1 MRFVHLPGRVWRRA
15 RLRTRLVALATA
27 AVLVALA
34 LSLVV
39 LVVVLRASLERAL
52 DGAAR
57 QTGSDVAALVDAD
70 RLPDPIPAGGTT
82 VVQVID
88 RNGRVLAASAGADRL
103 VPMLPSSE
111 VELVLRDEERY
122 EPGYRFGVDGVVR
135 VVAVSAG
142 TAEDPKTVLVA
153 VPASEVHESV
163 RVVRVG
169 LLTGY
174 GVLLV
179 VLVVLAWR
187 MVGAALHAVEAL
199 RRGAETI
206 AAGGSGIG
214 GSVRGGGAERLPLP
228 RAHDEIFRLAETLNS
243 MLSRLDAARARQRAF
258 VADAAHELRS
268 PLASLRTQ
276 IEVAEVTATP
286 AEPGDLLADV
296 ERLTRLVDD
305 LLLLARMDDG
315 PARYRP
321 PEPVEL
327 ALVADAAVA
336 RSTGARVPVVRV
348 DRPGA
353 ASAVVEGDE
362 DGLTRVVTNLVE
374 NAVRYAES
382 GVEVRLGS
390 ESGWGTLEVV
400 DDGPG
405 IPAAD
410 RERVFARFTRR
421 DDARDRDSGGSGLGL
436 AIALEIVSR
445 HGGTI
450 TLADASPHGLLATVR
465 LPLSVPDT
473 DEEMAP

>member
-1 MRFVHLPGRVWRRA
+1 MRLVSWPVRSWHRA
-15 RLRTRLVALATA
+15 RLRTRLVALAA
-27 AVLVALA
+27 AALVVALA

-57 QTGSDVAALVDAD
+57 QTGQDVAALVDAD

-103 VPMLPSSE
+103 VPMLPASE
-111 VELVLRDEERY
+111 VALVLRDEERY
-122 EPGYRFGVDGVVR
+122 EPGYRFGVEGVVR

-142 TAEDPKTVLVA
+142 TASDPKTVLVA

-163 RVVRVG
+163 RVVRVV

-174 GVLLV
+174 AILLVLLV
-179 VLVVLAWR
+179 IMAWR
-187 MVGAALHAVEAL
+187 MVGAALHAVEEL
-199 RRGAETI
+199 RTGAEAI
-206 AAGGSGIG
+206 AVGR
-214 GSVRGGGAERLPLP
+214 GSVRDGGGAERLPLP
-228 RAHDEIFRLAETLNS
+228 RAHDEIFRLTVTLNS
-243 MLSRLDAARARQRAF
+243 MLARLDAARARQRAF

-276 IEVAEVTATP
+276 IEVAEVTSTP
-286 AEPGDLLADV
+286 AEPAELLADV
-296 ERLTRLVDD
+296 SRLTRLVDD

-315 PARYRP
+315 PVRHRP

-327 ALVADAAVA
+327 AVVADAAVA
-336 RSTGARVPVVRV
+336 RSAGARVPVVRV

-374 NAVRYAES
+374 NAVRYADS

-390 ESGWGTLEVV
+390 DGGRATLEVV

-436 AIALEIVSR
+436 AIAREIVRR
-445 HGGTI
+445 HDGTI
-450 TLADASPHGLLATVR
+450 TLGEESPHGLVATVS
-465 LPLSVPDT
+465 LPLASP
-473 DEEMAP
+473 DEES